1 MMRFFSRLW
10 IILMISLKP
19 LHQKTIRTHK
29 PSPIFPALTLVSR
42 CFRWS
47 LREGPTTTLNCTR
60 AFNPLSNTSSS
71 TWTWGG
77 LGGSWYTDREEKGKS
92 KDGQGER
99 VSRWRK
105 SEHSILENDQPNPGF
120 KKIIF
125 NTGHLEAKN
134 KLGLTETLNKIH
146 CSLQKDWLQVH
157 YFL

>member
-105 SEHSILENDQPNPGF
+105 SEHSILENDQPNPQTSKGTNRLTSF
-120 KKIIF
+120 SSQGVISYT
-125 NTGHLEAKN
+125 NTN
-134 KLGLTETLNKIH
+134 K
-146 CSLQKDWLQVH
+146 
-157 YFL
+157 FLLIVNFSGSSTICKC